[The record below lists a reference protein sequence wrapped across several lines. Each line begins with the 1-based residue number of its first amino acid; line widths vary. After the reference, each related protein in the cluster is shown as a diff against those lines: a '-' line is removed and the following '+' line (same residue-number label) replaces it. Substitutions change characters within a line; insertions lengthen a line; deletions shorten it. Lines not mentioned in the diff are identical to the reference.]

1 MAFAPSPR
9 HTVASL
15 RAARGRHTYAM
26 LRVETLDEA
35 AAAEAAGVELLSVPP
50 AMLLDPRFRNVA
62 PTAFACPGD
71 NFYEI
76 GGPDDFLRWALPLV
90 KHGADAVYC
99 SGSLASVRL
108 LADHAVPVCGHVGLI
123 PSKRTWTG
131 GFRAVGK
138 TLDQAKWVWDAC
150 VALQDAGAFAVEIE
164 VVPAAI
170 TAAIAEQ
177 TSLFLIS
184 MGAGAG
190 GHAQYLFGDDVL
202 GQNRGHVPRH
212 ARAYAN
218 LAAEQDR
225 LQALR
230 VQAMAAFAADVHG
243 GAYPSAEYLVEAA
256 ADVAAAFSDW
266 LQAQNRSTS

>member
-1 MAFAPSPR
+1 MFPPSAR

-15 RAARGRHTYAM
+15 RALRGRHVFAM

-50 AMLLDPRFRNVA
+50 AMILDSRFRQVA
-62 PTAFACPGD
+62 PNAFACPGD

-76 GGPDDFLRWALPLV
+76 GGTDDFLRWAMPLM

-99 SGSLASVRL
+99 SGSLATVRA
-108 LADHAVPVCGHVGLI
+108 LADHAIPVCGHVGLI

-138 TLDQAKWVWDAC
+138 TLDSAKLVWDQ
-150 VALQDAGAFAVEIE
+150 VRALEDAGAFASEIE
-164 VVPAAI
+164 VVPDAI
-170 TAAIAEQ
+170 TAAIAEH

-184 MGAGAG
+184 MGAGPA
-190 GHAQYLFGDDVL
+190 GHAQYLFSDDVL

-212 ARAYAN
+212 AKAYAN
-218 LAAEQDR
+218 LAAEFDR
-225 LQALR
+225 LQGMR
-230 VQAMAAFAADVHG
+230 VAAMRAFAADVHG
-243 GAYPSAEYLVEAA
+243 GAYPSAEYLVGAEAEV
-256 ADVAAAFSDW
+256 VAAFRDW
-266 LQAQNRSTS
+266 LSANG